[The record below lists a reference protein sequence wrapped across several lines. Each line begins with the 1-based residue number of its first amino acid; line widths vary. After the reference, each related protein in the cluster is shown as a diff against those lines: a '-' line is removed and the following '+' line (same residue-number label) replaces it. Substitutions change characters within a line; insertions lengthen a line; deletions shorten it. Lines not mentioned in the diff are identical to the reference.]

1 MDRCRKHPIRHHPG
15 LRYASV
21 LCAVAILNVLPG
33 CVTTNNAA
41 PEMAWVRTDG
51 RRIADDPALLQQ
63 GKTDIILC
71 HADLDAG
78 SANETARTC
87 MAREATLWFR
97 RIRRKTCVR
106 RMLPPLN
113 GRTLLTDDAAC
124 EEPRLQLRL
133 RGLGISKQR
142 EASFFAGVC
151 FARYCG
157 SVG

>member
-1 MDRCRKHPIRHHPG
+1 MVRGLSMDRCRKHPIRHHPC
-15 LRYASV
+15 LRYAFV

-63 GKTDIILC
+63 GKTDIALC

-87 MAREATLWFR
+87 MSQRGYTLVQKDQAEEVRAAYAT
-97 RIRRKTCVR
+97 
-106 RMLPPLN
+106 
-113 GRTLLTDDAAC
+113 AA
-124 EEPRLQLRL
+124 
-133 RGLGISKQR
+133 QR
-142 EASFFAGVC
+142 ANTPN
-151 FARYCG
+151 R
-157 SVG
+157 